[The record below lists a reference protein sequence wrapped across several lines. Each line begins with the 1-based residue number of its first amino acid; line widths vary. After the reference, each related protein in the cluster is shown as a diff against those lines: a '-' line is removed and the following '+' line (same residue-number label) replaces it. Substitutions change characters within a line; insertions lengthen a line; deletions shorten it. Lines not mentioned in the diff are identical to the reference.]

1 VARALGE
8 YAEARRAFEEV
19 AAFGRQVGDK
29 GMEAQME
36 FALGETALLMGEHAA
51 ARQCFERSLAAH
63 ACTETG
69 DGVAWVHLY
78 QGHLALDSGDPD
90 TAAACGQRGILEM
103 TQVNNPWGVAS
114 AHFLLGSALAARG
127 KLAAAGPHLLEALR
141 LDLQQ
146 NSVNLSARHLIA
158 LARRLIARGD
168 SIRALEV
175 LETVRASSQSWRDS
189 RTQAAA
195 QLADSLA
202 ASLPPA
208 EVEAALARAA
218 RHDLL
223 SLTADLLAHQ
233 APARANRRPPAP
245 SRSHRRARPPACS
258 TR

>member
-1 VARALGE
+1 
-8 YAEARRAFEEV
+8 
-19 AAFGRQVGDK
+19 
-29 GMEAQME
+29 ME